1 MKHKFILS
9 SVLLAVSAATT
20 VVHAAPPEWAANRG
34 NQGNNANKAN
44 KPAAAYKKGPQN
56 NNADKQGPGIS
67 AREKAI
73 ENHKRDN
80 LATDLVYAGITAAL
94 ARSYAQEIGIGGYSD
109 LPPGIRKNLARGKS
123 LPPGIA
129 KKTVP
134 GNLLSRLPKHKGYN
148 WRIAGRD
155 LVLVA
160 ATGIV
165 ADILYD
171 VFD

>member
-1 MKHKFILS
+1 M
-9 SVLLAVSAATT
+9 
-20 VVHAAPPEWAANRG
+20 
-34 NQGNNANKAN
+34 
-44 KPAAAYKKGPQN
+44 
-56 NNADKQGPGIS
+56 
-67 AREKAI
+67 
-73 ENHKRDN
+73 
-80 LATDLVYAGITAAL
+80 YAGITAAL
-94 ARSYAQEIGIGGYSD
+94 ARSYAQEIGIGYSD
-109 LPPGIRKNLARGKS
+109 LPPGIRKTSARAVNHCHR
-123 LPPGIA
+123 IA

-134 GNLLSRLPKHKGYN
+134 GTRYRVYQKHKGYN